1 VIVMEGEMAARLQVC
16 SPLAATLMAI
26 FVAAACSPQPSPSDA
41 SSVEALPDPPI
52 GGEDGPT
59 FLEQWQ
65 AGLPGYRSKASAF
78 ERRLLADG
86 IVTEAEHEA
95 AIAALIDCIRR
106 AGFSDVGAGRARS
119 GLISAL
125 SVGGSAD
132 STDVV
137 LGCQAEFYTY
147 ASQGFKATTWDP
159 DGTEAERL
167 RELARCIRE
176 GGIIEVPPE
185 PTSFRQI
192 SNVVKSISFSD
203 HQNVRDAQGV
213 SADCVNREWW

>member
-1 VIVMEGEMAARLQVC
+1 MAGRLQFS

-26 FVAAACSPQPSPSDA
+26 LVAAACSPQPSPSDA
-41 SSVEALPDPPI
+41 SSVETLPDAPV
-52 GGEDGPT
+52 GRGDDGPT

-65 AGLPGYRSKASAF
+65 AGLPDYRSKASGF

-86 IVTEAEHEA
+86 VVTEVEHEA
-95 AIAALIDCIRR
+95 AIEAFLDCIRR
-106 AGFSDVGAGRARS
+106 GGFSDVSAGRAPS
-119 GLISAL
+119 GLISAF

-132 STDVV
+132 STEVV

-176 GGIIEVPPE
+176 GGIIEVSPE

-192 SNVVKSISFSD
+192 SNIVKSISFSD

-213 SADCVNREWW
+213 FGDCVNREWW

>member
-1 VIVMEGEMAARLQVC
+1 MAGRLQVG
-16 SPLAATLMAI
+16 SPLATTLIAI
-26 FVAAACSPQPSPSDA
+26 LVAAACSTQPSPSDA
-41 SSVEALPDPPI
+41 SSVETLPDAPV
-52 GGEDGPT
+52 ERDDDGPT

-65 AGLPGYRSKASAF
+65 AALPDYRSKASVL

-86 IVTEAEHEA
+86 VVTEVEHEA

-106 AGFSDVGAGRARS
+106 AGFKDVGAGRARS

-159 DGTEAERL
+159 NGTENERL

-176 GGIIEVPPE
+176 GGLVEVPPE

-192 SNVVKSISFSD
+192 DNIVKSIAFSD
-203 HQNVRDAQGV
+203 HQNQRNAQGV
-213 SADCVNREWW
+213 RGDCVNREWW

>member
-1 VIVMEGEMAARLQVC
+1 MPRAFG
-16 SPLAATLMAI
+16 SPLTNTRSGLLAAAL
-26 FVAAACSPQPSPSDA
+26 VLVSACSPQPSPSDA
-41 SSVEALPDPPI
+41 SSDETHPDAPV
-52 GGEDGPT
+52 GRGDDGPT
-59 FLEQWQ
+59 FLEHWQ
-65 AGLPGYRSKASAF
+65 AGLPDHRSKASGF

-86 IVTEAEHEA
+86 VVTEVEHEA
-95 AIAALIDCIRR
+95 ASAALIDCIRR
-106 AGFSDVGAGRARS
+106 AGFSDVGAGRAPS

-132 STDVV
+132 SADVV

-192 SNVVKSISFSD
+192 DNIVKSISFSD

>member
-1 VIVMEGEMAARLQVC
+1 MAGRLRAS

-26 FVAAACSPQPSPSDA
+26 FAAAACSPQPSPSA
-41 SSVEALPDPPI
+41 SGVEALPDAQV
-52 GGEDGPT
+52 ERDDDEPT

-65 AGLPGYRSKASAF
+65 AGLPDYRSKASAF

-132 STDVV
+132 STAVF
-137 LGCQAEFYTY
+137 LGCQTEFYTY
-147 ASQGFKATTWDP
+147 ASQGYKATTWDP
-159 DGTEAERL
+159 DGTDSERL
-167 RELARCIRE
+167 RELARCLRE
-176 GGIIEVPPE
+176 GGILEVPSV

-192 SNVVKSISFSD
+192 SNIVRSISFSD

-213 SADCVNREWW
+213 FGGCVNREWW